1 MKDIILI
8 LPVLLALGI
17 ALAIPIM
24 MFVRAE
30 EASRDLIKG
39 LLLLVVWCVISF
51 LMLFVMLGYLSGPK
65 YVRGFDPPIVTRALK
80 YLGLVAVYG
89 LIGLGLLLRLKEKSQ
104 RTRRVP

>member
-39 LLLLVVWCVISF
+39 LLLLVV
-51 LMLFVMLGYLSGPK
+51 
-65 YVRGFDPPIVTRALK
+65 
-80 YLGLVAVYG
+80 
-89 LIGLGLLLRLKEKSQ
+89 
-104 RTRRVP
+104 